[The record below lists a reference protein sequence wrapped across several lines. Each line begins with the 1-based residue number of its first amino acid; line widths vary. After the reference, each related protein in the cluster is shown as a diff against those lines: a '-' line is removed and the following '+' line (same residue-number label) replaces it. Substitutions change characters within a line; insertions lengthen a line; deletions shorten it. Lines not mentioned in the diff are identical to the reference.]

1 MYYICN
7 TVLEQN
13 KNCVSFGNIATHFTT
28 YRKMLIAVKVTHKA
42 PPYSV
47 TVCIYV
53 RNLKSNSLS
62 IFQVHKIINDNHL
75 A

>member
-1 MYYICN
+1 M
-7 TVLEQN
+7 
-13 KNCVSFGNIATHFTT
+13 HFTT
-28 YRKMLIAVKVTHKA
+28 YRKMLTAVKLTHKA
-42 PPYSV
+42 PAYSI

-62 IFQVHKIINDNHL
+62 IYQVHKIINDNHL